1 MSDACVPR
9 FPAALSTPSLNRGVG
24 FTHEQRRRL
33 GLTGRLPS
41 AVLTLEQQ
49 ADRVWHQLQ
58 SLATDLGRNLLLEQL
73 HYRHELLYYKV
84 LIDHLPELM
93 PVVYTPTVGEAI
105 QRFSDEYRGQRGL
118 FLSID
123 EPDEIAAAFETLG
136 LGPDDV
142 DLIVCTDAEAI
153 LGIGDWGVGGIQ
165 IAVGKLALY
174 TAGGGIDPR
183 RSLAV
188 SLDVGTDNEQL
199 LQDPFY
205 LGNRH
210 ARRRGAEYDDFV
222 QRYIETAHRMFP
234 HALLHFEDF
243 GPANARMILQTY
255 GADYCVFN
263 DDVQGTGAVVV
274 AAIDGGSRVTGIPVR
289 DQVVIAFGAGTA
301 GMGVADQIRDAMVA
315 DGASLEQATSQIWPI
330 DKQGLLFD
338 DMEGLRDFQV
348 PYAKNRQ
355 QLGVESGAWVGLVD
369 AIKMASPT
377 IVLGASTVS
386 GAFTQEV
393 VEAMTACCK
402 RPMIFPLSNPTS
414 RMEAM
419 PADVLAWSRGR
430 ALVATGSPVTPVEYD
445 GTTYAIGQ
453 ANNVLVFPGIGLGV
467 IVSGARLLTQ
477 GMLRAAAK
485 ALACRANPTKAG
497 DALLPDVQDLRGVS
511 ATVAEAV
518 YRAAVADGVATKT
531 FDDVQPAVKQAIV
544 DSMWLP
550 VYD

>member
-41 AVLTLEQQ
+41 AVFTLEEQ

-58 SLATDLGRNLLLEQL
+58 SMATDLGRNLLLEQL
-73 HYRHELLYYKV
+73 HYRHELLYFKV
-84 LIDHLPELM
+84 LTEHLPELM

-123 EPDEIAAAFETLG
+123 EPDDIAEAFETLG
-136 LGPDDV
+136 QGPEDI

-183 RSLAV
+183 RCLAV

-210 ARRRGAEYDDFV
+210 GRRRGDEYHQFIKH
-222 QRYIETAHRMFP
+222 YIETAHRLFP
-234 HALLHFEDF
+234 RAMLHFEDF
-243 GPANARMILQTY
+243 GPVNARMILETY

-274 AAIDGGSRVTGIPVR
+274 GAVYGGSHVTGIPVR
-289 DQVVIAFGAGTA
+289 DQKTIVFGAGTA
-301 GMGVADQIRDAMVA
+301 GIGVADQIRDAMVA
-315 DGASLEQATSQIWPI
+315 DGATVEQATSQIWPV
-330 DKQGLLFD
+330 DRQGLLFD
-338 DMEGLRDFQV
+338 DMDDLRDFQV
-348 PYAKNRQ
+348 PYAKNRH
-355 QLGVESGAWVGLVD
+355 QLGVAAGDRVGLVD
-369 AIKMASPT
+369 AIKLASPT
-377 IVLGASTVS
+377 ILLGFSTVH
-386 GAFTQEV
+386 GAFTREV
-393 VEAMTACCK
+393 VEAMTASCE
-402 RPMIFPLSNPTS
+402 RPMIFALSNPTS

-419 PADVLAWSRGR
+419 PADLLAWSNGK
-430 ALVATGSPVTPVEYD
+430 ALLTTGSPVAPVEYD
-445 GTTYAIGQ
+445 ETTYTIGQ
-453 ANNVLVFPGIGLGV
+453 ANNVLVFPGIGLGI
-467 IVSGARLLTQ
+467 IVAGARLLTQ
-477 GMLRAAAK
+477 GMLHAAAK
-485 ALACRANPTKAG
+485 AIAQQANPAAPG
-497 DALLPDVQDLRGVS
+497 DSLLPDVQDLRDIS

-518 YRAAVADGVATKT
+518 YHAATEDGVATKAH
-531 FDDVQPAVKQAIV
+531 DDVGQAVR
-544 DSMWLP
+544 DTMWLP

>member
-9 FPAALSTPSLNRGVG
+9 NPIALSAPSLNRGVG
-24 FTHEQRRRL
+24 FTHEQRRAL

-49 ADRVWHQLQ
+49 ADRVWRQLQ
-58 SLATDLGRNLLLEQL
+58 GMATDLGRNLLMEQL
-73 HYRHELLYYKV
+73 HYRHEILYFKV
-84 LIDHLPELM
+84 LSEHLTELM

-118 FLSID
+118 FLTID
-123 EPDEIAAAFETLG
+123 EPDEIAEAFETFG

-183 RSLAV
+183 RCLAV

-210 ARRRGAEYDDFV
+210 GRRSGPEYEEFV
-222 QRYIETAHRMFP
+222 KRYVETAHRLFP
-234 HALLHFEDF
+234 RAMLHFEDF
-243 GPANARMILQTY
+243 GPMNARNILDAY
-255 GADYCVFN
+255 GASYCVFN

-274 AAIDGGSRVTGIPVR
+274 AAMYGGSNVTGIPMR
-289 DQVVIAFGAGTA
+289 DQRAVVFGAGTA
-301 GMGVADQIRDAMVA
+301 GIGVADQIRDAMIA
-315 DGASLEQATSQIWPI
+315 DGATAEQAAAQIWPI
-330 DKQGLLFD
+330 DRQGLLFD
-338 DMEGLRDFQV
+338 DMDDLRDFQV
-348 PYAKNRQ
+348 PYAKNRD
-355 QLGVESGAWVGLVD
+355 QLGVAAGERVELVD

-377 IVLGASTVS
+377 ILFGTSTVS
-386 GAFTQEV
+386 GAFTREV
-393 VEAMTACCK
+393 VDAMTASCE

-419 PADVLAWSRGR
+419 PADLLDWSNGK
-430 ALVATGSPVTPVEYD
+430 ALVATGSPAGPVEYD
-445 GTTYAIGQ
+445 GIAYIIGQ
-453 ANNVLVFPGIGLGV
+453 ANNMLVFPGIGLGV
-467 IVSGARLLTQ
+467 IVSGARLVTQ
-477 GMLRAAAK
+477 GMLQAAAK
-485 ALACRANPTKAG
+485 AIAQRADPTTPGAS
-497 DALLPDVQDLRGVS
+497 LLPDVQNLCAIS

-518 YRAAVADGVATKT
+518 YHAAVAEGVATRT
-531 FDDVQPAVKQAIV
+531 HDDITQAVHDTIWV
-544 DSMWLP
+544 P
-550 VYD
+550 TYD

>member
-1 MSDACVPR
+1 MSDARVPR
-9 FPAALSTPSLNRGVG
+9 IPVAMSAPSLNRGVG

-49 ADRVWHQLQ
+49 SDRVWRQLQ

-84 LIDHLPELM
+84 LEDHLPELM

-123 EPDEIAAAFETLG
+123 EPDDIKDAFETFG

-183 RSLAV
+183 RCIAV

-210 ARRRGAEYDDFV
+210 ARRRGDEYDQFIKG
-222 QRYIETAHRMFP
+222 YIETANRLFP
-234 HALLHFEDF
+234 HAILHFEDF
-243 GPANARMILQTY
+243 GPINARNILQTY
-255 GADYCVFN
+255 GDDYCVFN

-274 AAIDGGSRVTGIPVR
+274 AAMHGGSHVTGIPLR
-289 DQVVIAFGAGTA
+289 DQRTTVFGAGTA
-301 GMGVADQIRDAMVA
+301 GIGVADQIRDAMVD
-315 DGASLEQATSQIWPI
+315 DGAAIEQATSQIWAI

-338 DMEGLRDFQV
+338 DMDDLRDFQV
-348 PYAKNRQ
+348 PYAKNRH
-355 QLGVESGAWVGLVD
+355 QLGVAAGDRVGLVD
-369 AIKMASPT
+369 AIKLASPT
-377 IVLGASTVS
+377 LLIGSSTVS
-386 GAFTQEV
+386 GAFTREV
-393 VEAMTACCK
+393 VEAMTASCE

-419 PADVLAWSRGR
+419 PADVLEWSNGR
-430 ALVATGSPVTPVEYD
+430 ALITTGSPAAPVEYN
-445 GTTYAIGQ
+445 GVAYTIGQ
-453 ANNVLVFPGIGLGV
+453 ANNVLVFPGLGLGI
-467 IVSGARLLTQ
+467 IVAGARLLTRA
-477 GMLRAAAK
+477 MLHAAAK
-485 ALACRANPTKAG
+485 AVARQACPTNPG
-497 DALLPDVQDLRGVS
+497 DSLLPDVQNLCAVS
-511 ATVAEAV
+511 KAVAEAV
-518 YRAAVADGVATKT
+518 YQAAVEDGVATKT
-531 FDDVQPAVKQAIV
+531 QDNVAQAVADTMWAPA
-544 DSMWLP
+544 
-550 VYD
+550 YD

>member
-1 MSDACVPR
+1 MTDPRVPR
-9 FPAALSTPSLNRGVG
+9 VPAPLISPSINRGVG
-24 FTHEQRRRL
+24 FTREERRQL

-49 ADRVWHQLQ
+49 ADRVWRQLQ
-58 SLATDLGRNLLLEQL
+58 SVATDLARNLLLEQL
-73 HYRHELLYYKV
+73 RNRNELLYYKV
-84 LIDHLPELM
+84 LVEHLPELM

-123 EPDEIAAAFETLG
+123 EPDDIEAAFTTFG

-183 RSLAV
+183 RCIAV

-210 ARRRGAEYDDFV
+210 ARRRGSDYDEFIK
-222 QRYIETAHRMFP
+222 RYIETAHQLFP
-234 HALLHFEDF
+234 HAILHFEDF
-243 GPANARMILQTY
+243 GPANARMILESY
-255 GADYCVFN
+255 GADHCVFN

-274 AAIDGGSRVTGIPVR
+274 AAVYGGSRVTGIPMR
-289 DQVVIAFGAGTA
+289 DQTTLVFGAGTA
-301 GMGVADQIRDAMVA
+301 GIGVADQIRDAMIA
-315 DGASLEQATSQIWPI
+315 DGISEEQATSQIWPI
-330 DKQGLLFD
+330 DRQGLLFD
-338 DMEGLRDFQV
+338 DMEDLHDFQV
-348 PYAKNRQ
+348 PYAKNRR
-355 QLGVESGAWVGLVD
+355 QLGVTADDRVGLID

-377 IVLGASTVS
+377 LLLGCSTVF
-386 GAFTQEV
+386 GAFTREV
-393 VEAMTACCK
+393 VEAMTGSCE

-419 PADVLAWSRGR
+419 PADLLEWSNGK
-430 ALVATGSPVTPVEYD
+430 ALVATGSPAAPVEYQ
-445 GTTYAIGQ
+445 GTTYTVGQ
-453 ANNVLVFPGIGLGV
+453 ANNVLVFPGLGLGT
-467 IVSGARLLTQ
+467 IVAGARLLTG
-477 GMLRAAAK
+477 GMLQAAAK
-485 ALACRANPTKAG
+485 TVAQQANPRYLG
-497 DALLPDVQDLRGVS
+497 DSLLPDVQDLSAVS
-511 ATVAEAV
+511 TAVAEAV
-518 YRAAVADGVATKT
+518 YRAAVEDGVATRT
-531 FDDVQPAVKQAIV
+531 HDDVMQAIL
-544 DSMWLP
+544 DIRWLP
-550 VYD
+550 KYD

>member
-1 MSDACVPR
+1 MSDPHPPKI
-9 FPAALSTPSLNRGVG
+9 PAPLGSPSLNRGVG

-41 AVLTLEQQ
+41 AVLTLDEQ

-58 SLATDLGRNLLLEQL
+58 GMATDLGRNLLLEQL

-84 LIDHLPELM
+84 LEDHLPELM

-123 EPDEIAAAFETLG
+123 EPDEIADAFETFG
-136 LGPDDV
+136 QEPDDI

-174 TAGGGIDPR
+174 TAGGGINPCR
-183 RSLAV
+183 CIAV

-210 ARRRGAEYDDFV
+210 ARCRGEQYDAFIK
-222 QRYIETAHRMFP
+222 RYIETAHRLFP
-234 HALLHFEDF
+234 QAILHFEDF
-243 GPANARMILQTY
+243 GPLNARKILQTY
-255 GADYCVFN
+255 GDDYCIFN

-274 AAIDGGSRVTGIPVR
+274 AAVYGGCHVTGIPLR
-289 DQVVIAFGAGTA
+289 DQKTIVFGAGTA
-301 GMGVADQIRDAMVA
+301 GIGIADQIRDAMIA
-315 DGASLEQATSQIWPI
+315 DGATAEQAAAQIWPI

-338 DMEGLRDFQV
+338 DMDDLRDFQV
-348 PYAKNRQ
+348 PYAKNRR
-355 QLGVESGAWVGLVD
+355 QLGLGTGKAAGDRVGLVD
-369 AIKMASPT
+369 AIKLASPT
-377 IVLGASTVS
+377 ILLGSSTVF

-393 VEAMTACCK
+393 VEAMTASCE

-414 RMEAM
+414 RMEAQ
-419 PADVLAWSRGR
+419 PADVLQWSEGR
-430 ALVATGSPVTPVEYD
+430 ALITTGTPVAPIEYN
-445 GTTYAIGQ
+445 GTTYTIGQ
-453 ANNVLVFPGIGLGV
+453 ANNVLVFPGIGLGI
-467 IVSGARLLTQ
+467 IVARARLVTV
-477 GMLRAAAK
+477 GMLQAAAR
-485 ALACRANPTKAG
+485 AVVHQANPTNPG
-497 DALLPDVQDLRGVS
+497 DSLLPDVQNLRDIS
-511 ATVAEAV
+511 AAVAEAV
-518 YRAAVADGVATKT
+518 YHAAVDDGVATT
-531 FDDVQPAVKQAIV
+531 THDDVRQAVL
-544 DSMWLP
+544 DTMWRP
-550 VYD
+550 KYD

>member
-1 MSDACVPR
+1 MGDPHVPKI
-9 FPAALSTPSLNRGVG
+9 PVALSAPSLNRGVG
-24 FTHEQRRRL
+24 FTHEERRRL

-49 ADRVWHQLQ
+49 VDRVWRQLQ
-58 SLATDLGRNLLLEQL
+58 GMATDLGRNLLLEQL
-73 HYRHELLYYKV
+73 HYRHELLYFKV
-84 LIDHLPELM
+84 LTEHLPELM

-123 EPDEIAAAFETLG
+123 EGDEIPEAFETFG

-183 RSLAV
+183 RCIAV

-210 ARRRGAEYDDFV
+210 GRRRGAEYDEFIR
-222 QRYIETAHRMFP
+222 RYIETAHRLFP
-234 HALLHFEDF
+234 RALLHFEDF
-243 GPANARMILQTY
+243 GPANARMILETY

-274 AAIDGGSRVTGIPVR
+274 GAVAGGCRVNGLPMREQTTIV
-289 DQVVIAFGAGTA
+289 FGAGTA
-301 GMGVADQIRDAMVA
+301 GIGVADQIRDAMIA
-315 DGASLEQATSQIWPI
+315 DGATVEQATSRIWPI
-330 DKQGLLFD
+330 DRQGLLFD
-338 DMEGLRDFQV
+338 DMDDLRDFQV

-355 QLGVESGAWVGLVD
+355 QLGVAAGARVDLVD
-369 AIKMASPT
+369 AIKLASPT
-377 IVLGASTVS
+377 ILLGCSAVS
-386 GAFTQEV
+386 GAFTREV
-393 VEAMTACCK
+393 VEAMTASCE
-402 RPMIFPLSNPTS
+402 RPMILPLSNPTS

-419 PADVLAWSRGR
+419 PSDVLEWSNGR
-430 ALVATGSPVTPVEYD
+430 AQVATGTPVGPVEYN
-445 GTTYAIGQ
+445 GTTYTIGQ

-467 IVSGARLLTQ
+467 VIAGAKLLTQ
-477 GMLRAAAK
+477 NMLHAAAN
-485 ALACRANPTKAG
+485 AIAQQADPTNPG
-497 DALLPDVQDLRGVS
+497 DALLPPVEELCAISR
-511 ATVAEAV
+511 AVAEAV
-518 YRAAVADGVATKT
+518 YQAAVADGVATKT
-531 FDDVQPAVKQAIV
+531 HDDVGQAVHDA
-544 DSMWLP
+544 MWFP
-550 VYD
+550 TYD

>member
-1 MSDACVPR
+1 MSDARTPR

-24 FTHEQRRRL
+24 FTHEQRQLL
-33 GLTGRLPS
+33 GLTGRLPA
-41 AVLTLEQQ
+41 AVLTLDQQ
-49 ADRVWHQLQ
+49 AERVWHQLQ

-73 HYRHELLYYKV
+73 HYRHELLYFKV
-84 LIDHLPELM
+84 LTDHLTELM

-123 EPDEIAAAFETLG
+123 EPDEIAAGFQTFG

-210 ARRRGAEYDDFV
+210 GRRHGTEYDEFV
-222 QRYIETAHRMFP
+222 RRYIETAHRLFP
-234 HALLHFEDF
+234 HAMLHFEDF
-243 GPANARMILQTY
+243 GPINARHILNTY

-274 AAIDGGSRVTGIPVR
+274 AAAFGGSRVTGVPMR
-289 DQVVIAFGAGTA
+289 DQKTIVFGAGTA
-301 GMGVADQIRDAMVA
+301 GIGVADQIRDAMVA
-315 DGASLEQATSQIWPI
+315 DGATVEQATSQIWPI
-330 DKQGLLFD
+330 DRQGLLCD
-338 DMEGLRDFQV
+338 DMDDLRDFQV
-348 PYAKNRQ
+348 PYAKNRRR
-355 QLGVESGAWVGLVD
+355 LGLDTDDRIGLVD
-369 AIKMASPT
+369 AIKLASPT
-377 IVLGASTVS
+377 MLLGCSAVS
-386 GAFTQEV
+386 GAFTEEV
-393 VEAMTACCK
+393 VKAMTASCD

-419 PADVLAWSRGR
+419 PVDVLTWSGGT
-430 ALVATGSPVTPVEYD
+430 ALVATGSPVAPVEYNQ
-445 GTTYAIGQ
+445 TTYTIGQ

-467 IVSGARLLTQ
+467 TVAGARLLTQ

-485 ALACRANPTKAG
+485 ALVHQANPTNPG
-497 DALLPDVQDLRGVS
+497 DSLLPDVHDLRGIS
-511 ATVAEAV
+511 TAVAEAV
-518 YRAAVADGVATKT
+518 YHAAAADGVATKNH
-531 FDDVQPAVKQAIV
+531 DNIEQAVR
-544 DSMWLP
+544 DTMWLP

>member
-1 MSDACVPR
+1 MSDAHVPR
-9 FPAALSTPSLNRGVG
+9 IPAAMVSPSLNRGVG

-41 AVLTLEQQ
+41 AVLTLDEQ
-49 ADRVWHQLQ
+49 ADRVWRQLQ
-58 SLATDLGRNLLLEQL
+58 SMATDLGRNLLLEQL

-84 LIDHLPELM
+84 LEDHLPELM

-123 EPDEIAAAFETLG
+123 EPDEIAEAFQTFG

-174 TAGGGIDPR
+174 TAGGGIDPCR
-183 RSLAV
+183 CIAV

-210 ARRRGAEYDDFV
+210 ARRRGAEYDEFIK
-222 QRYIETAHRMFP
+222 RYIETANELFP
-234 HALLHFEDF
+234 RAILHFEDF
-243 GPANARMILQTY
+243 GPRNARRILQTY
-255 GADYCVFN
+255 GDRYCVFN

-274 AAIDGGSRVTGIPVR
+274 AAVHGGAHVTGVPLR
-289 DQVVIAFGAGTA
+289 DQKTIVFGAGTA
-301 GMGVADQIRDAMVA
+301 GIGVADEIRDAMVD
-315 DGASLEQATSQIWPI
+315 DGATVEQATSQIWPI

-338 DMEGLRDFQV
+338 DMDDLRDFQV

-355 QLGVESGAWVGLVD
+355 QLGVGAGERVGLVD
-369 AIKMASPT
+369 AIKLAAPT
-377 IVLGASTVS
+377 IVLGSSTVF

-393 VEAMTACCK
+393 VEAMTASCE

-419 PADVLAWSRGR
+419 PADVLEWSNGK
-430 ALVATGSPVTPVEYD
+430 ALITTGTPVAPLEYD
-445 GTTYAIGQ
+445 GVTYTIGQ
-453 ANNVLVFPGIGLGV
+453 ANNVLVFPGLGLGI
-467 IVSGARLLTQ
+467 IVAGARLLTT
-477 GMLRAAAK
+477 GMLHAAAK
-485 ALACRANPTKAG
+485 AVAKQASPARPG
-497 DALLPDVQDLRGVS
+497 DSLLPDMQNLSTVS
-511 ATVAEAV
+511 VAVAEAV
-518 YRAAVADGVATKT
+518 YRAAVEDGVATKT
-531 FDDVQPAVKQAIV
+531 HDDIAQTVHDTMWHPA
-544 DSMWLP
+544 
-550 VYD
+550 YD